1 MILSELEM
9 RSVMS
14 SNPYRNDRNS
24 YRRKRRNEHRGLV
37 ALVTVTIMAAGIMG
51 AYGVISLFTGE
62 GNSNA
67 GTTASGSAV
76 VAADNTTASQSNVSQ
91 TSSEN
96 VSSKQTSSSQTGSNI
111 NSKTNSTTDVVNKNN
126 DKSETDRNT
135 GQKKT
140 DIEELVTA
148 TKEVEEAYYKGAV
161 FVGDSRTQGLQI
173 NAGLKS
179 PDFFAGRGLN
189 VKNART
195 EKVVTNAKREAV
207 TVIDALRDK
216 QYKKVYICYGI
227 NELGW
232 PYTNIFA
239 DEYRKTI
246 EAIKKIQPDAEIVV
260 CGILPVTEKKS
271 KSDKIFNMK
280 NVNKFNKAIKKMAE
294 GINAT
299 YVNLS
304 PAVSNKKGFLPKD
317 VTPDGVHMNREY
329 CKRILAYI
337 VNMNY

>member
-1 MILSELEM
+1 MKEQNFIYDVTNIRDLAPDIL
-9 RSVMS
+9 
-14 SNPYRNDRNS
+14 
-24 YRRKRRNEHRGLV
+24 K
-37 ALVTVTIMAAGIMG
+37 
-51 AYGVISLFTGE
+51 
-62 GNSNA
+62 
-67 GTTASGSAV
+67 
-76 VAADNTTASQSNVSQ
+76 
-91 TSSEN
+91 
-96 VSSKQTSSSQTGSNI
+96 
-111 NSKTNSTTDVVNKNN
+111 N
-126 DKSETDRNT
+126 DK
-135 GQKKT
+135 K
-140 DIEELVTA
+140 
-148 TKEVEEAYYKGAV
+148 YKIV
-161 FVGDSRTQGLQI
+161 L
-173 NAGLKS
+173 
-179 PDFFAGRGLN
+179 
-189 VKNART
+189 
-195 EKVVTNAKREAV
+195 

-216 QYKKVYICYGI
+216 QYKKVYIWYGI

-304 PAVSNKKGFLPKD
+304 PAVSNKKGFLTKD